1 MTCHGGAA
9 ARQPRHAARQR
20 KEIARNR
27 EAFLAIVVQER
38 IRGAP
43 MQLLDGSE
51 PRQTHGLT
59 NGNDQKRDRSQDGER
74 QTEKA
79 EFLAAREQILDQANH
94 RETGG
99 EQDQAAQGA
108 PKHNAP
114 PETPSRPLQ
123 RIVDGNDRCLGVG
136 LGYHLHGAFGGVVLG
151 RTDHYVIVVE
161 AKDGRRSMRPVFAH
175 CSRSP
180 IRNCSARSRRM

>member
-1 MTCHGGAA
+1 MV
-9 ARQPRHAARQR
+9 ARLRASRGMRRVSARSV
-20 KEIARNR
+20 ARNSQ
-27 EAFLAIVVQER
+27 AFLAIVAQKR

-43 MQLLDGSE
+43 IELLDGRK
-51 PRQTHGLT
+51 PRQTHRLA
-59 NGNDQKRDRSQDGER
+59 NDNDQKRDRGQDRER

-108 PKHNAP
+108 PKQRAPTETPAP
-114 PETPSRPLQ
+114 PLQ
-123 RIVDGNDRCLGVG
+123 GIVDRNDRRLGVG
-136 LGYHLHGAFGGVVLG
+136 LRYHLHGAFGRFVFGQA
-151 RTDHYVIVVE
+151 DNHVIVVE
-161 AKDGRRSMRPVFAH
+161 AKDGGRPMGPVFAH